1 MAGLDSNGLSILSI
15 QEILDEIKNEM
26 DSLSGRDVSIS
37 PDTPIGVQVTALSS
51 QIRRLWELTQ
61 AVYDSKVRSKAEGKS
76 LDDLGIWLNIY
87 RNPATKT
94 NGYITFKMLNG
105 TTIQT
110 GTQVQDPNLGYVVE
124 TDTTFTGS
132 LTGCNG
138 VVVVPESVVV
148 GQEYKITINTVDYSY
163 TSVFGD
169 TSTTILQGVADA
181 ITLPTV
187 IKTVINNTLIVQGNI
202 STTNLSISVN
212 PKLIVQHIFA
222 TVKATCTL
230 EGQNT
235 IFANTLT
242 NLLKGISGVVSVVNR
257 EDFATGQDEESD
269 ESYRLRIGLRDIT
282 GKATVDA
289 IIDSIKSKVIGV
301 SEIKIVENL
310 LDIVDGD
317 GRPPASF
324 ETYVDGGLD
333 QEIANVLWDTKP
345 AGIKTVG
352 DLTVAVTDQQGLPQS
367 VSFSRLQSISIFVR
381 IKYTKYSEE
390 LFPVDGEA
398 KISNIV
404 LSETNILKSG
414 VDFIPQRL
422 FGSVY
427 SGVAG
432 INSLL
437 VEYSLNGSDYF
448 STTLPIEPYQVA
460 RTTSNKITVM
470 EV

>member
-105 TTIQT
+105 TTIQA
-110 GTQVQDPNLGYVVE
+110 GTQVQDPNIGYVVE
-124 TDTTFTGS
+124 TDTTFTGL

-138 VVVVPESVVV
+138 VVLVPESVVV

-187 IKTVINNTLIVQGNI
+187 TKTVTNNTLIVQGNV

-222 TVKATCTL
+222 TVKTTCTL
-230 EGQNT
+230 EGKNT

-242 NLLKGISGVVSVVNR
+242 NLLKGISGVISVVNR

-289 IIDSIKSKVIGV
+289 IIDSIKGKVAGV

-310 LDIVDGD
+310 LDIPDID
-317 GRPPASF
+317 GRPPTSF

-345 AGIKTVG
+345 AGVKTVG
-352 DLTVAVTDQQGLPQS
+352 NLTIAVTDKQGLPQS
-367 VSFSRLQSISIFVR
+367 VSFSRLDSISVFIRVTFD
-381 IKYTKYSEE
+381 KYSEE
-390 LFPVDGEA
+390 LFPSDGVDLI
-398 KISNIV
+398 KSITVN
-404 LSETNILKSG
+404 ETNILKSG

-422 FGSVY
+422 FGPIF
-427 SGVAG
+427 SGVSG
-432 INSLL
+432 INTLA
-437 VEYSLNGSDYF
+437 VEYSLDGTNYF
-448 STTLPIEPYQVA
+448 STKLSVNSYEVV
-460 RTTSNKITVM
+460 RTAINKVSVV